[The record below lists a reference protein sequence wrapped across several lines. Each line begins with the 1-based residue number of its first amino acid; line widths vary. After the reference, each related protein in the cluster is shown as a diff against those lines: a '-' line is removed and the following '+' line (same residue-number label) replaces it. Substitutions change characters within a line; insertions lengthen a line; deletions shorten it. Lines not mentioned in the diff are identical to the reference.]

1 MQARDLSYNVVAPDM
16 TSQGETSHPQTT
28 KSLTNKVPPHRNHPN
43 SPKHVIIMSV
53 VTKDVLAAKA
63 LLLYFVDWLQ
73 FAHLLMDFVSHAF
86 S

>member
-1 MQARDLSYNVVAPDM
+1 
-16 TSQGETSHPQTT
+16 
-28 KSLTNKVPPHRNHPN
+28 
-43 SPKHVIIMSV
+43 MSV